1 MKTETTDMGRTDQ
14 DIYED
19 VIKANQK
26 RMLKNMNTQSTSDTP
41 ETDALYKNDH
51 RPNLMEHARKLE
63 RERDQWVAKAAELSA
78 ERESNAMQALAYEAE
93 RDEAR
98 AQLREERQLHSQTL
112 DERDEAR
119 NLFESSKR
127 ARASLNEACD
137 HLQRERDRLQK
148 LAEANG
154 KLAHSSA
161 CEAMDYRR
169 ERDEARASLAAAE
182 AWSATLADIGDDF
195 RAANAELRA
204 AIRNLRDVQGRHHT
218 QIATE
223 RLFALLPES
232 SSQPE
237 RG

>member
-1 MKTETTDMGRTDQ
+1 MKTETTDTRRTDQ

-19 VIKANQK
+19 VIKANQ
-26 RMLKNMNTQSTSDTP
+26 NMNHQTRDTP

-63 RERDQWVAKAAELSA
+63 RERDQWVAKAAELCA
-78 ERESNAMQALAYEAE
+78 ERESNAMQALVYKAE

-98 AQLREERQLHSQTL
+98 K
-112 DERDEAR
+112 
-119 NLFESSKR
+119 LFESSKR
-127 ARASLNEACD
+127 ARASLSEACD
-137 HLQRERDRLQK
+137 HLQRDL
-148 LAEANG
+148 
-154 KLAHSSA
+154 
-161 CEAMDYRR
+161 
-169 ERDEARASLAAAE
+169 DEARESLAAAE
-182 AWSATLADIGDDF
+182 AWSATLADVGDDF
-195 RAANAELRA
+195 RAANMELRA